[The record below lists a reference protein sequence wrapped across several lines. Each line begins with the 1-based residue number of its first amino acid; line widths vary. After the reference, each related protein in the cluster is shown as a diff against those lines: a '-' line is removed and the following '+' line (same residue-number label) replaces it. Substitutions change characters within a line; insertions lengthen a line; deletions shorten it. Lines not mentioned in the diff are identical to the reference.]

1 MYFRILSK
9 NDYVP
14 YIDLIN
20 EFRPCTLQ
28 KEEFNTIY
36 TEVFQKGQVW
46 LLIDDSTKN
55 IIGTGTLLF
64 EQKFINNGGIVAH
77 IEDVIISKEEKGKGY
92 GTYLLEHLIN
102 KSREKKC
109 YKIIL
114 NCLPE
119 LAKFYEKIG
128 FSQKN
133 FQMEL
138 REFDF

>member
-9 NDYVP
+9 NDYLQ
-14 YIDLIN
+14 YTNLLN
-20 EFRPCTLQ
+20 EFRPCNLN
-28 KEEFNTIY
+28 KDHFVTIY
-36 TEVFQKGQVW
+36 REIFQKGQIW
-46 LLIDDSTKN
+46 LLIDDITKK
-55 IIGTGTLLF
+55 IIATGTLLF

-114 NCLPE
+114 NCSPE
-119 LAKFYEKIG
+119 LTKFYKKLG

-138 REFDF
+138 REFHF

>member
-9 NDYVP
+9 NDYLP
-14 YIDLIN
+14 YIKLVN
-20 EFRPCTLQ
+20 EFRSCKLQ

-46 LLIDDSTKN
+46 LLIDESTKK
-55 IIGTGTLLF
+55 IIGTGTILF

-92 GTYLLEHLIN
+92 GTYLLEYLIN

-114 NCLPE
+114 NCSPE
-119 LAKFYEKIG
+119 LAKFYKKLG

-138 REFDF
+138 RDS